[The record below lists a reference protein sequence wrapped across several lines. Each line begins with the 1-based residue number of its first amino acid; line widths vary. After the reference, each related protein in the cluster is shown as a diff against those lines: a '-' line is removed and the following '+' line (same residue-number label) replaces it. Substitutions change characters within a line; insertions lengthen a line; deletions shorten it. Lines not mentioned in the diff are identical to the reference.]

1 MPVLVIFGRS
11 SKDASRSLSSGA
23 HSRDPLARNDVERK
37 AQGSP
42 RHCETLLRR
51 SNPVTREGGMAEAPL
66 CLYVVSTEVNG
77 LGTKVFSSEET
88 SRRSTFGP
96 FEFAWKSHDQGVIL

>member
-1 MPVLVIFGRS
+1 
-11 SKDASRSLSSGA
+11 
-23 HSRDPLARNDVERK
+23 
-37 AQGSP
+37 
-42 RHCETLLRR
+42 
-51 SNPVTREGGMAEAPL
+51 MAEAPL

-96 FEFAWKSHDQGVIL
+96 FEFAWKSHDQGATLRSEASAMVRAKRGLRVRGSFDRAGASDRAKHRGGRL